1 MKTIEQAI
9 HQKEFSNSFVK
20 AEVNIL
26 YTASWIS
33 AVRSRALRP
42 LDLTVQQF
50 NVLRILRGVYPG
62 SVSLRY
68 VAERMIDQT
77 SNASRLVDK
86 LLQKGLVVRKECSQ
100 DRRQVE
106 IGITPDGLQR
116 VAEASEVMS
125 GSFSI
130 PFPATDEELLL
141 LSDILDKIRN
151 H

>member
-9 HQKEFSNSFVK
+9 QQREFSSPFVK

-33 AVRSRALRP
+33 AERSRALRP

-50 NVLRILRGVYPG
+50 NVLRILRGVHPG
-62 SVSLRY
+62 LVSLRY

-86 LLQKGLVVRKECSQ
+86 LLQKGLVVRKECPQ

-106 IGITPDGLQR
+106 IGITTEGLQR
-116 VAEASEVMS
+116 VAAASEEMS
-125 GSFSI
+125 KFFSL
-130 PFPATDEELLL
+130 PFSATDEELLL
-141 LSDILDKIRN
+141 LSVILDKIRN

>member
-9 HQKEFSNSFVK
+9 QQREFSNPFVK

-33 AVRSRALRP
+33 AERARALRP
-42 LDLTVQQF
+42 LDLTMQQF
-50 NVLRILRGVYPG
+50 NVLRILRGVHPG
-62 SVSLRY
+62 LVSLRY

-86 LLQKGLVVRKECSQ
+86 LLQKGLVVRRECPQ

-106 IGITPDGLQR
+106 IAITQEGLQR

-125 GSFSI
+125 KFFYVPFS
-130 PFPATDEELLL
+130 ATDEELLL
-141 LSDILDKIRN
+141 LSNILDKIRN

>member
-9 HQKEFSNSFVK
+9 HQREFSDAFVK

-33 AVRSRALRP
+33 AERSRSLRP
-42 LDLTVQQF
+42 MDLTVQQF
-50 NVLRILRGVYPG
+50 NVLRILRGVHPG
-62 SVSLRY
+62 LVSLRY

-86 LLQKGLVVRKECSQ
+86 LLQKGLVVRQECVQ

-106 IGITPDGLQR
+106 IGITAEGLQR
-116 VAEASEVMS
+116 VAEASEEMS
-125 GSFSI
+125 RSFSG
-130 PFPATDEELLL
+130 PLTATQEELLL